1 MFWLLTGKKRT
12 RVAPDA
18 KTMRADCPECRR
30 PNDFVEVEV
39 ETSAGV
45 WFVDVLSDT
54 ERLWKCCGCGETFE
68 LRDTTAA
75 TSAKASPKAPL
86 PAQPPPRDMRAE
98 LERERAAREAEA
110 KRRARAVDDEL
121 VALKKKLGK

>member
-1 MFWLLTGKKRT
+1 VFWLLTGKKRT
-12 RVAPDA
+12 RVASNA

-68 LRDTTAA
+68 LRDKTASA
-75 TSAKASPKAPL
+75 STSTNAPR
-86 PAQPPPRDMRAE
+86 PAPPPPRDMRAE
-98 LERERAAREAEA
+98 LERERTARAAEA
-110 KRRARAVDDEL
+110 KRKARSVDDEL
-121 VALKKKLGK
+121 AALKKKLGK